1 MMIDGDKSLTKYT
14 ERDMSFDRPG
24 GLAVAA
30 TFI

>member
-1 MMIDGDKSLTKYT
+1 MIDGDKSLTKYT
-14 ERDMSFDRPG
+14 EKDMSLGRPD